1 MPFVLDCSMT
11 MAWIF
16 ADEGSER
23 TAALLESLLQD
34 HALVP
39 SLWPMEVA
47 NVLLAATRRGR
58 IKQNHWP
65 KLLSHLSAL
74 PIHIDRETAGHV
86 FNNSLPLAQTH
97 QLSVYDAVYLDLA
110 LRRHLPLATLD
121 NRLAAAC
128 RASGVPTL

>member
-1 MPFVLDCSMT
+1 MT

-23 TAALLESLLQD
+23 TATLLESLLQD

-74 PIHIDRETAGHV
+74 PIHIDDESADHV
-86 FNNSLPLAQTH
+86 FDTVLPLAQTH
-97 QLSVYDAVYLDLA
+97 QLSVYDAVYLGLA
-110 LRRHLPLATLD
+110 LKKHLPLATLD

-128 RASGVPTL
+128 GTAGVPTL